1 MLVVSAVLEI
11 VFLNI
16 FESKKQS
23 LTDRDVNEW
32 STDTHRLETCN
43 KFFRNLLQLTKN
55 PTSFSRWSM
64 SDRIPST

>member
-55 PTSFSRWSM
+55 LRGFSMESI
-64 SDRIPST
+64 SG